1 MAQTRN
7 LLCVNI
13 NMEEMA
19 TEVSMTDHILETEQ
33 FQTCRA
39 PICKEILLG

>member
-1 MAQTRN
+1 
-7 LLCVNI
+7 
-13 NMEEMA
+13 MA

-39 PICKEILLG
+39 PICKEILLD